1 VVQPAI
7 RTYEKHDHTVI
18 ADWSL
23 LCWSDLVGEALSFHP
38 RLKWLCRKIQ
48 QERSAIHV
56 RHSEKAN
63 WSLCCGPG
71 NFCYRFD
78 STSPA
83 RPNCAVAT
91 TLHHLFS
98 GCFSRCLLPGV
109 GSGCVSAGL
118 VHHRRHDVGRSIRA

>member
-1 VVQPAI
+1 MTHSRPMQP
-7 RTYEKHDHTVI
+7 E
-18 ADWSL
+18 
-23 LCWSDLVGEALSFHP
+23 VGSANLDATRPIALSSTKVTP
-38 RLKWLCRKIQ
+38 KSSSDDLPV
-48 QERSAIHV
+48 HV
-56 RHSEKAN
+56 PPNEKAN